1 MPKCLVLLDD
11 EDAARELA
19 SFAVKL
25 VKANPE
31 LEVVLLY
38 ASPLRDAVPS
48 LPGAGWLAQEEFE
61 RYFRLRADSVLAEA
75 LAVFRAAGIGARTL
89 SLPEDPVA
97 AVEHLVE
104 SEPDYA
110 LVVVSDRGTGGRLHY
125 VLSSEVYRLSH
136 FLPLPLVVVKAGW
149 H

>member
-1 MPKCLVLLDD
+1 MPKCLVLVDG
-11 EDAARELA
+11 EDTARELA
-19 SFAVKL
+19 SFVVRL

-61 RYFRLRADSVLAEA
+61 RYFRLRADSALSEA
-75 LAVFRAAGIGARTL
+75 LAVFRIAGVGVRTL

-97 AVEHLVE
+97 AVKRLVE
-104 SEPDYA
+104 SESDYA
-110 LVVVSDRGTGGRLHY
+110 LVVVGDKGTDDRLHY

-136 FLPLPLVVVKAGW
+136 LLPLPLVVVKTRC
-149 H
+149 